1 MLLLTSTSDL
11 VQVIT
16 GAAGAI
22 AVHASYVDN
31 NAGTITPTRTNT
43 PSIATATTT
52 TVVASPAASTQ
63 RNVKLINIFNAS
75 ATISNLVTLQHT
87 DGTNVII
94 LWRGT
99 LKPSES
105 ASLNE
110 AGDVM
115 YTNAQGYEVV
125 ATANANLI
133 TANSASTV
141 AAGYAAD
148 TYLAGS
154 GIALPAGV
162 NNAGVQVKWTFDMVK
177 TAAGTAAPAINIRF
191 GTAGAVGDA
200 SVCAL
205 AFAVGTAVADTGKF
219 EVTAV
224 FRTAG
229 SGTSAV
235 VAAIASCR
243 HALAATGL
251 TTTGASGYG
260 QIATIGGGFNSSVAA
275 SFIGL
280 SFNGGASFSG
290 TCNIV
295 ASELKNYTG

>member
-31 NAGTITPTRTNT
+31 NAGTITPGRTNT
-43 PSIATATTT
+43 ASIATAATT

-63 RNVKLINIFNAS
+63 RNVKLLNIFNSHAS
-75 ATISNLVTLQHT
+75 ISNLVTLQHT
-87 DGTNVII
+87 DGTNVEI

-99 LKPSES
+99 LKPGES

-110 AGDVM
+110 AGDVV
-115 YTNAQGYEVV
+115 YTNAQGVEVV
-125 ATANANLI
+125 ATGNQNLLA
-133 TANSASTV
+133 ANSASTV

-154 GIALPAGV
+154 GIALPSGV
-162 NNAGVQVKWTFDMVK
+162 NVAGVQVKWTFDMVK
-177 TAAGTAAPAINIRF
+177 TAAGTAAPTINIRF
-191 GTAGAVGDA
+191 GTAGTIADA

-205 AFAVGTAVADTGKF
+205 AFAVGTAAVDTGKF

-224 FRTAG
+224 FRSAG
-229 SGTSAV
+229 SGTTAV
-235 VAAIASCR
+235 VAAVASCQ
-243 HALAATGL
+243 HSLAATGL

-260 QIATIGGGFNSSVAA
+260 QIATIGAGFNSAVNA
-275 SFIGL
+275 SIIGL
-280 SFNGGASFSG
+280 SFNGGASFAG
-290 TCNIV
+290 TCNVV
-295 ASELKNYTG
+295 ATQLTNYQG